1 MTEAA
6 PLDRSLAFPP
16 DAREGGAKMTSLP
29 VRDPLDDQLLTPQN
43 AALVLIDYQ
52 DAQINS
58 IPEDPESYVPNVVAL
73 AKVGRLF
80 DLPVVLSTV
89 NHDTGV
95 NGGTIPQ
102 LREQLPGIPVYD
114 RTSINAWE
122 DADFVAAVRATGRKK
137 LVIGA
142 LWTEVCLAFPVLD
155 ALREGFEV
163 YPVVDAVAGT
173 SRVAHEW
180 ALQRM
185 LQAGA
190 HPVSWISVM
199 CELQRDWNRTATAQ
213 GMIKIALERG
223 GSFGTELAVKLDRT
237 TVAS

>member
-1 MTEAA
+1 
-6 PLDRSLAFPP
+6 
-16 DAREGGAKMTSLP
+16 MTSLP

-52 DAQINS
+52 DAQLNS
-58 IPEDPESYVPNVVAL
+58 IPQDPETYIPNVVAL

-80 DLPVVLSTV
+80 DLPVILSTV
-89 NHDTGV
+89 QHA
-95 NGGTIPQ
+95 NGINGDTIPQ
-102 LREQLPGIPVYD
+102 LREQLSGVPSYD

-122 DADFVAAVRATGRKK
+122 DADFVAAVRATGRSK
-137 LVIGA
+137 LIMGA
-142 LWTEVCLAFPVLD
+142 LWTEVCLTFPVLD
-155 ALREGFEV
+155 ALKEGFEV

-173 SRVAHEW
+173 TPVAHQW

-190 HPVSWISVM
+190 RPVSWISVM
-199 CELQRDWNRTATAQ
+199 CELQRDWNRTETAQ

-223 GSFGTELAVKLDRT
+223 GSFGTELAVKLDRP
-237 TVAS
+237 VAV

>member
-1 MTEAA
+1 VVQ
-6 PLDRSLAFPP
+6 
-16 DAREGGAKMTSLP
+16 P
-29 VRDPLDDQLLTPQN
+29 VRDPLDDHLLTPQN

-58 IPEDPESYVPNVVAL
+58 IPQDPETYLPNVVAL
-73 AKVGRLF
+73 AKAGRRF
-80 DLPVVLSTV
+80 GLPVVLSTV
-89 NHDTGV
+89 NHGTGV
-95 NGGTIPQ
+95 NDDTIPQ
-102 LREQLPGIPVYD
+102 LREQLPGVPAYD

-122 DADFVAAVRATGRKK
+122 DADFVTAVRATARKK
-137 LVIGA
+137 LIIGA

-155 ALREGFEV
+155 AIKESFEV

-173 SRVAHEW
+173 SPVAHET

-190 HPVSWISVM
+190 HPVSWVSVM

-237 TVAS
+237 TVAA

>member
-1 MTEAA
+1 
-6 PLDRSLAFPP
+6 
-16 DAREGGAKMTSLP
+16 MTSLP
-29 VRDPLDDQLLTPQN
+29 VRDPLGDHLLTPQN

-58 IPEDPESYVPNVVAL
+58 IPQDPESYVPNVVAL

-80 DLPVVLSTV
+80 GLPVVLSTV
-89 NHDTGV
+89 NHGNGV
-95 NGGTIPQ
+95 NGDTIPQ
-102 LREQLPGIPVYD
+102 LREQLPGVPSYD

-122 DADFVAAVRATGRKK
+122 DADFVAAVRATGRSK
-137 LVIGA
+137 LIMGA

-155 ALREGFEV
+155 ALKEGFEV

-173 SRVAHEW
+173 SPVAHEW

-213 GMIKIALERG
+213 GMIKIAVERG

-237 TVAS
+237 AVPA

>member
-1 MTEAA
+1 
-6 PLDRSLAFPP
+6 
-16 DAREGGAKMTSLP
+16 MTSLP
-29 VRDPLDDQLLTPQN
+29 VRDPLDDHMLTPQN

-58 IPEDPESYVPNVVAL
+58 IPQDPENYVPNVVAL

-80 DLPVVLSTV
+80 GLPVVLSTV
-89 NHDTGV
+89 NHGTGV
-95 NGGTIPQ
+95 NGDTIPQ
-102 LREQLPGIPVYD
+102 LREQLPGVPAYD

-122 DADFVAAVRATGRKK
+122 DADFVTAVRATGRKR
-137 LVIGA
+137 LIIGA

-155 ALREGFEV
+155 ALKEGFDV

-173 SRVAHEW
+173 SPVAHEW

-190 HPVSWISVM
+190 RPVSWVSVM

-237 TVAS
+237 TVAA

>member
-1 MTEAA
+1 
-6 PLDRSLAFPP
+6 
-16 DAREGGAKMTSLP
+16 MTSLP
-29 VRDPLDDQLLTPQN
+29 VRDPLDDHLLTPQN

-52 DAQINS
+52 DAQLNS
-58 IPEDPESYVPNVVAL
+58 IPQDPESYVPNVVAL
-73 AKVGRLF
+73 AKIGCLF
-80 DLPVVLSTV
+80 GLPVVLSTV
-89 NHDTGV
+89 NHGNGV
-95 NGGTIPQ
+95 NGDTIPQ
-102 LREQLPGIPVYD
+102 LREQLPDVPSYD

-122 DADFVAAVRATGRKK
+122 DAGFVAAVRATSRNK
-137 LVIGA
+137 LIMGA
-142 LWTEVCLAFPVLD
+142 LWTEVCLAFPVLE
-155 ALREGFEV
+155 ALKEGFEV

-173 SRVAHEW
+173 SPAAHEW

-223 GSFGTELAVKLDRT
+223 GSFGTELAIKLDRT
-237 TVAS
+237 AVPA

>member
-1 MTEAA
+1 
-6 PLDRSLAFPP
+6 
-16 DAREGGAKMTSLP
+16 MTSLP
-29 VRDPLDDQLLTPQN
+29 VRDPLDDRLLTPQN

-58 IPEDPESYVPNVVAL
+58 IPEDPDNYVPNVVAL

-80 DLPVVLSTV
+80 GLPILLSTV
-89 NHDTGV
+89 NHATGV
-95 NGGTIPQ
+95 NGDTIPQ
-102 LREQLPGIPVYD
+102 LREQLPGVPARD
-114 RTSINAWE
+114 RTCINAWE

-137 LVIGA
+137 LIMAA
-142 LWTEVCLAFPVLD
+142 LWTEVCLAFPALD
-155 ALREGFEV
+155 ALNEGFEV

-173 SRVAHEW
+173 SPVAHEW

-223 GSFGTELAVKLDRT
+223 GSFGTELAVKLNRT
-237 TVAS
+237 TVAA

>member
-1 MTEAA
+1 
-6 PLDRSLAFPP
+6 
-16 DAREGGAKMTSLP
+16 MTSLP
-29 VRDPLDDQLLTPQN
+29 VRDPLEDQLLTPQN

-52 DAQINS
+52 DAQIYS
-58 IPEDPESYVPNVVAL
+58 IPEDPENYVPNVVAL

-80 DLPVVLSTV
+80 GLPVVLSTV
-89 NHDTGV
+89 NHGAGV
-95 NGGTIPQ
+95 NGDTIPQ
-102 LREQLPGIPVYD
+102 LREQLPGVPTYD

-137 LVIGA
+137 LIMAA

-155 ALREGFEV
+155 ALTEGFEV

-173 SRVAHEW
+173 SQVAHQW

-199 CELQRDWNRTATAQ
+199 CELQRDWNRTATAP
-213 GMIKIALERG
+213 GMVTIAVERG
-223 GSFGTELAVKLDRT
+223 GGFGTELAIKLDRT
-237 TVAS
+237 TAMA

>member
-1 MTEAA
+1 
-6 PLDRSLAFPP
+6 
-16 DAREGGAKMTSLP
+16 MTSLP

-43 AALVLIDYQ
+43 AAMLLIDYQ

-80 DLPVVLSTV
+80 GVPIVLSTV
-89 NHDTGV
+89 NHSNGV
-95 NGGTIPQ
+95 NGDTIPQ
-102 LREQLPGIPVYD
+102 LREQLPGVPSYD

-122 DADFVAAVRATGRKK
+122 DADFVAAVRATGRSK
-137 LVIGA
+137 LIMGA

-155 ALREGFEV
+155 ALKEGFEV

-173 SRVAHEW
+173 SPMAHEW

-199 CELQRDWNRTATAQ
+199 CELQRDWSRTATAQ

-223 GSFGTELAVKLDRT
+223 GSFGTELAVKLDST
-237 TVAS
+237 AVAV

>member
-1 MTEAA
+1 
-6 PLDRSLAFPP
+6 
-16 DAREGGAKMTSLP
+16 MTSLP
-29 VRDPLDDQLLTPQN
+29 GRDALDDHLLTPQN

-58 IPEDPESYVPNVVAL
+58 IPQDPESYVPNVVAL

-80 DLPVVLSTV
+80 GLPVVLSTV
-89 NHDTGV
+89 NHGGGV
-95 NGGTIPQ
+95 NGDTIPQ
-102 LREQLPGIPVYD
+102 LREQLPGVPSYD

-122 DADFVAAVRATGRKK
+122 DADFVAAVRAAGRSK
-137 LVIGA
+137 LIMGA

-155 ALREGFEV
+155 ALKEGFEV

-173 SRVAHEW
+173 SPVAHEW

-213 GMIKIALERG
+213 GMIEIALERG

-237 TVAS
+237 AVPA

>member
-1 MTEAA
+1 
-6 PLDRSLAFPP
+6 
-16 DAREGGAKMTSLP
+16 MTSLP
-29 VRDPLDDQLLTPQN
+29 VRDPVDDQLLTPQN

-52 DAQINS
+52 DAQLNS
-58 IPEDPESYVPNVVAL
+58 IPQDPGTYVPNVVAL

-80 DLPVVLSTV
+80 GLPVVLSTV
-89 NHDTGV
+89 NHGTGV
-95 NGGTIPQ
+95 NGDTIPQ
-102 LREQLPGIPVYD
+102 LRERLPGVPSYD

-122 DADFVAAVRATGRKK
+122 DADFVAAVRATGRSK
-137 LVIGA
+137 LIMGA

-155 ALREGFEV
+155 ALKEGFGV

-173 SRVAHEW
+173 SAVAHEW

-199 CELQRDWNRTATAQ
+199 CELQRDWNRAETAQ

-237 TVAS
+237 AVTA